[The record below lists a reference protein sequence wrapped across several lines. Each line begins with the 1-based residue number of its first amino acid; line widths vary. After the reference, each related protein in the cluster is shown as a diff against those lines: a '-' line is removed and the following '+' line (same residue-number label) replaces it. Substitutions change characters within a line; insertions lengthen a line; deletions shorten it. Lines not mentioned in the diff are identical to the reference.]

1 MPLQNRVAPSGQ
13 ITAVTARGKFMGNR
27 GGVIHNENRE
37 IVRQY
42 ASRRW
47 LTCVLE
53 FKGRRRTMMS
63 PNRYT
68 ELFFLDEAV
77 ALAAGHRPCAE
88 CRRERFNTFKA
99 AWRRSKALSEGAPV
113 LADSIDLE
121 LHEARINRQKGKVTY
136 WAPLNSLP
144 DGCFVRIAGTSY
156 LVWNGC
162 LFRWS
167 AAGYDAKLIP
177 CDDRAVEALTPE
189 PIVKCLAQG
198 YRPKVH
204 DSLLAL

>member
-1 MPLQNRVAPSGQ
+1 MPPRTIQHFQS
-13 ITAVTARGKFMGNR
+13 
-27 GGVIHNENRE
+27 
-37 IVRQY
+37 
-42 ASRRW
+42 S
-47 LTCVLE
+47 LE
-53 FKGRRRTMMS
+53 AFES
-63 PNRYT
+63 
-68 ELFFLDEAV
+68 
-77 ALAAGHRPCAE
+77 
-88 CRRERFNTFKA
+88 
-99 AWRRSKALSEGAPV
+99 LSEGAPV

-167 AAGYDAKLIP
+167 AAGYDEKLIP
-177 CDDRAVEALTPE
+177 YDDRAVEALTPE
-189 PIVKCLAQG
+189 LIVKCLAHG